1 MAVETKAGWIYAV
14 RELEASLA
22 DGTAV
27 PAATT
32 TVNGTVKKAAT
43 QANFAG
49 ADAAALV
56 VELNAFLA
64 KLKAAGIVA

>member
-1 MAVETKAGWIYAV
+1 MPVETKAGWIWAV
-14 RELEASLA
+14 QELEASLA

-49 ADAAALV
+49 ADNAALL

>member
-1 MAVETKAGWIYAV
+1 MAVETKAGWIWAV
-14 RELEASLA
+14 QELEASLA

-49 ADAAALV
+49 ADTAALL

>member
-14 RELEASLA
+14 RELDEAIT
-22 DGTAV
+22 GAV
-27 PAATT
+27 APATT

-49 ADAAALV
+49 ADNAALL

>member
-1 MAVETKAGWIYAV
+1 MPLSTITGFYDTVNQINTQIAAGT
-14 RELEASLA
+14 L
-22 DGTAV
+22 T

-32 TVNGTVKKAAT
+32 TANGTVKKAAT
-43 QANFAG
+43 QANFVG
-49 ADAAALV
+49 ADNAALL

>member
-1 MAVETKAGWIYAV
+1 MAVTTKNGWIFAA
-14 RELEASLA
+14 RELDEAIT
-22 DGTAV
+22 GAV
-27 PAATT
+27 APATT

-43 QANFAG
+43 QSNFAG
-49 ADAAALV
+49 ADNAALL

>member
-1 MAVETKAGWIYAV
+1 MAVETKAGWIWAV
-14 RELEASLA
+14 QELEASLA

-49 ADAAALV
+49 ADTAVLL

>member
-1 MAVETKAGWIYAV
+1 MAVETKAGWIWAV
-14 RELEASLA
+14 QELEASLA

-27 PAATT
+27 APATT

-49 ADAAALV
+49 ADNAALV

>member
-1 MAVETKAGWIYAV
+1 MAVTKKNGWIFAV
-14 RELEASLA
+14 EELEASLT

>member
-1 MAVETKAGWIYAV
+1 MAVEVKAGWIEAV

-32 TVNGTVKKAAT
+32 TKAGIVKKATT

-49 ADAAALV
+49 ADVPALL

-64 KLKAAGIVA
+64 KLKTAGIVA

>member
-1 MAVETKAGWIYAV
+1 MAVETKAGWIWAV
-14 RELEASLA
+14 QELEASLA

-49 ADAAALV
+49 ADTAALL
-56 VELNAFLA
+56 VELNAFLV

>member
-14 RELEASLA
+14 RELDAKIES
-22 DGTAV
+22 GEVV
-27 PAATT
+27 PVATT
-32 TVNGTVKKAAT
+32 TTNGTVKQAAA

>member
-1 MAVETKAGWIYAV
+1 MATTKNGWIFAVE
-14 RELEASLA
+14 ELEANLA

-43 QANFAG
+43 QANFVG
-49 ADAAALV
+49 ADIAALE

>member
-14 RELEASLA
+14 RELEAGLT

-32 TVNGTVKKAAT
+32 AANGTVKKAAT

-49 ADAAALV
+49 ADNAALL

-64 KLKAAGIVA
+64 KLKTAGIVA

>member
-1 MAVETKAGWIYAV
+1 MAVETKNGWIFAV
-14 RELEASLA
+14 QELEAGLT

-32 TVNGTVKKAAT
+32 TKNGTVKKAAT

-49 ADAAALV
+49 ADNAALL

>member
-14 RELEASLA
+14 RELDEAIT
-22 DGTAV
+22 GAV
-27 PAATT
+27 APATT
-32 TVNGTVKKAAT
+32 SVNGTVKKAAT

>member
-14 RELEASLA
+14 RELDEAIT
-22 DGTAV
+22 GAV
-27 PAATT
+27 APATT

>member
-1 MAVETKAGWIYAV
+1 MAVETKAGWIWAV
-14 RELEASLA
+14 QELEASLA

-49 ADAAALV
+49 ADNAALL

-64 KLKAAGIVA
+64 KLKTAGIVA

>member
-14 RELEASLA
+14 RELDSAIT
-22 DGTAV
+22 GAV
-27 PAATT
+27 APATT

>member
-1 MAVETKAGWIYAV
+1 MAVTTKNGWIFAV
-14 RELEASLA
+14 QQLEAGLA

>member
-1 MAVETKAGWIYAV
+1 MATTKNGWIFAVE
-14 RELEASLA
+14 EMEASLA

-32 TVNGTVKKAAT
+32 TVSGTVKKAAT

-49 ADAAALV
+49 ADNAALL

-64 KLKAAGIVA
+64 KLKTAGIVA